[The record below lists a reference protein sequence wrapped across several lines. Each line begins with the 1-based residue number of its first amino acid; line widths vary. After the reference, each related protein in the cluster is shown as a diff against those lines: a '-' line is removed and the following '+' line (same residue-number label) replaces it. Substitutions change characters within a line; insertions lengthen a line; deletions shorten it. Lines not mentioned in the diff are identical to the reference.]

1 MIDLIN
7 VVKDFKNGD
16 VSVRA
21 LQDINLH
28 IDQGEFVAIMGP
40 SGSGKSTLMNILG
53 LLDIVS
59 EGEYILNDNNIKKM
73 SEAQF
78 AILRNKEIGFVFQS
92 FNLLPKL
99 TAFRNVE
106 LPLVYSGLSKK
117 ERRERVIAA
126 LDRVG
131 LAERMDHKPNQLSGG
146 QSQRVAIARA
156 LVTNPSFILGD
167 EPTGALDSKT
177 GEMIMDLFCQLHE
190 EGRTVILVTHDEHVA
205 SYADRVIRIL
215 DGKILS
221 DELNLKVDTSSL
233 SEDSRSMIEEEVRI

>member
-21 LQDINLH
+21 LQEINLH

-126 LDRVG
+126 LERVG
-131 LAERMDHKPNQLSGG
+131 LADRMDHKPNQLSGG

-156 LVTNPSFILGD
+156 LVTNPSFLLGD

-221 DELNLKVDTSSL
+221 DELNLKVDTRSL
-233 SEDSRSMIEEEVRI
+233 SDDSRSMIEEEVRI